1 MTFSTTRWW
10 LLRHAPVINPE
21 GRIYG
26 QGDVDVDL
34 GDRAAF
40 RALAAA
46 LPRGAVWLCTPLART
61 GQTAQAIRDAW
72 HGDETPPERPVP
84 VGDLVEQ
91 HFGAWQGL
99 THDELNAR
107 QPRAAQRFWIA
118 PATERPP
125 GGESFADMAARV
137 GAALLRLSAEHA
149 GRDVVCITHGGPV
162 RAALRLALGVDAEA
176 ALRFRIDTLSLT
188 RIDAILEGA
197 APPAWRVDGV
207 NLPPGAAP
215 PAT

>member
-1 MTFSTTRWW
+1 MSFTTTRWW
-10 LLRHAPVINPE
+10 LVRHAPVINPE

-26 QGDVDVDL
+26 QGDIDVDL
-34 GDRAAF
+34 GNRAAF
-40 RALAAA
+40 LALATV
-46 LPRGAVWLCTPLART
+46 LPRRAVWLTTPLART
-61 GQTAQAIRDAW
+61 GRTAQAIREAW
-72 HGDETPPERPVP
+72 HPDETPPDPPVP

-149 GRDVVCITHGGPV
+149 GRDVVCVTHGGPV
-162 RAALRLALGVDAEA
+162 RAALRLALGVDVEA

-188 RIDAILEGA
+188 RIDAIAEGG
-197 APPAWRVDGV
+197 APPVWRVDGV
-207 NLPPGAAP
+207 NLPPGAVP
-215 PAT
+215 PSS